1 MQRIGSELERQRI
14 AVIEP
19 VGGHG
24 GMDYYDFGL
33 CDGLGRAGTDVAL
46 YTCAET
52 AQPASYRFVC
62 RRPFENIFGAAPAWM
77 RGVRYLRGVIKAL
90 LSALAEGRKI
100 CHFHLFNVGWLQLIT
115 IGLARLFMR
124 RVVVTAHDVECFLAS
139 LDVPR
144 MNRLGYRLAHGV
156 IAHNE
161 ISRQE
166 LIRRLGVSPSRIHV
180 IPHGNYLHVSSPLPP
195 QEEARK
201 KLGISR
207 QANVLLFFGQI
218 KEVKGLDVLLRA
230 MPAIVRKFPD
240 TVLLIAGKTWRMDF
254 LHYQK
259 MMEDLGI
266 AQHCL
271 SHIRYIENDEVP
283 LYYSACD
290 VVVLPYQR
298 IYQSGVVLMAMS
310 YAKPVLVSDIP
321 GMLEVVTD
329 DKTGFVF
336 RNGDAVDL
344 GRQVCRIFAD
354 PAKRDRVAAQGL
366 VLMKQ
371 EYDWAVIGGRT
382 AASYGDAMGSF
393 A

>member
-1 MQRIGSELERQRI
+1 MHSLQSFTV

-33 CDGLGRAGTDVAL
+33 CDGLGRAGADVVL
-46 YTCAET
+46 YTCDET
-52 AQPASYRFVC
+52 AQPLSNKFIC
-62 RRPFENIFGAAPAWM
+62 RRSFQKIFGTAPAWV
-77 RGVRYLRGVIKAL
+77 RGMHYLFGILKVL
-90 LSALAEGRKI
+90 MSALVEGRKV
-100 CHFHLFNVGWLQLIT
+100 CHLHFFNVGWLQLIT

-139 LDVPR
+139 LDVPM
-144 MNRLGYRLAHGV
+144 MNRWGYRLAHRV

-166 LIRRLGVSPSRIHV
+166 LIQRLDVSPTKIDV
-180 IPHGNYLHVSSPLPP
+180 IPHGNYLHVITALPS

-207 QANVLLFFGQI
+207 EAKVLLFFGQI
-218 KEVKGLDVLLRA
+218 KEVKGLDVLLHA
-230 MPAIVRKFPD
+230 LPAIIKKYPD
-240 TVLLIAGKTWRMDF
+240 TVLLIAGKTWRIDF
-254 LHYQK
+254 LYYQK
-259 MMEDLGI
+259 MMDDLGI
-266 AQHCL
+266 AQHCV
-271 SHIRYIENDEVP
+271 SHIRYINNDEVSV
-283 LYYSACD
+283 YYAACD

-310 YAKPVLVSDIP
+310 YTKPVLVSDIP
-321 GMLEVVTD
+321 GMLEVVTN

-344 GRQVCRIFAD
+344 AHQVCRIFAE
-354 PAKRDRVAAQGL
+354 PVMRDQVAAQGMA
-366 VLMKQ
+366 LMKQ
-371 EYDWAVIGGRT
+371 EYDWAMIGEKT
-382 AASYGDAMGSF
+382 VASYRTCMRTVE
-393 A
+393 